1 MLVQARVH
9 GVKLGLYIYIYIY
22 MYIYISF
29 ISITIA
35 AEFKLGKVFIV
46 MP

>member
-9 GVKLGLYIYIYIY
+9 GVKLGLYI
-22 MYIYISF
+22 YIYISF